1 MRDKMNGKKV
11 TLVFLVL
18 TILTGM
24 MLAVWMKQGYESR
37 PKETAPAEAAPAVE
51 EKK

>member
-1 MRDKMNGKKV
+1 VSESKPSNGKKV

-24 MLAVWMKQGYESR
+24 LLAVWMKESYQNR
-37 PKETAPAEAAPAVE
+37 PPVPQMPATEET
-51 EKK
+51 K

>member
-1 MRDKMNGKKV
+1 MNGKKV

-24 MLAVWMKQGYESR
+24 MLAVWIKQGYENR
-37 PKETAPAEAAPAVE
+37 PKNVVIPAEAD

>member
-1 MRDKMNGKKV
+1 MDGKKV

-24 MLAVWMKQGYESR
+24 LVVVWMKQGYDNR
-37 PKETAPAEAAPAVE
+37 PKVTTPE

>member
-1 MRDKMNGKKV
+1 MNGKKV

-24 MLAVWMKQGYESR
+24 VLAVWMKQGFANR
-37 PKETAPAEAAPAVE
+37 PKVTIPMTE

>member
-1 MRDKMNGKKV
+1 MNGKKV

-24 MLAVWMKQGYESR
+24 MLAVWMKQGYENR
-37 PKETAPAEAAPAVE
+37 PKEQIEKE